1 MPSPFLFL
9 KESDGENE
17 NMAEKVMKVG
27 AIQQRRDTV
36 ANWTTKNPI
45 LLDGEQITVV
55 FEDGKTRHKTG
66 YGGKRY
72 SELPFDGAESCEP
85 SETVSATLLA
95 SAWVNGQQ
103 TVSVAAVMADQ
114 NGYVTLPQAF
124 SDAQYEAVVAAE
136 MFVTA
141 QANGSI
147 TISCRG
153 DTPQIDIPILITLL
167 G

>member
-1 MPSPFLFL
+1 
-9 KESDGENE
+9 
-17 NMAEKVMKVG
+17 MAEKVIKVG

-36 ANWTTKNPI
+36 ENWTTKNPI
-45 LLDGEQITVV
+45 LLDGEQITVI
-55 FEDGKTRHKTG
+55 FDDGRTRHKTG

-72 SELPFDGAESCEP
+72 NELPFDGAESCEP
-85 SETVSATLLA
+85 SETVNVTLLA
-95 SAWVNGQQ
+95 NAWVNGQQ
-103 TVSVAAVMADQ
+103 TLSVSAVMADQ

-124 SDAQYEAVVAAE
+124 SDAQYDAVVAAE

-141 QANGSI
+141 QADGSI

-153 DTPQIDIPILITLL
+153 DTPQINIPILITLL

>member
-1 MPSPFLFL
+1 
-9 KESDGENE
+9 
-17 NMAEKVMKVG
+17 MAEKIVKVS

-36 ANWTTKNPI
+36 ENWTTKNPI

-55 FEDGKTRHKTG
+55 FDDGKTRHKTG

-72 SELPFDGAESCEP
+72 NELPFDGAESCEP
-85 SETVSATLLA
+85 STTVNATLLA
-95 SAWVNGQQ
+95 SAWSNGQQ
-103 TVSVAAVMADQ
+103 IVSVPSVMVEQ

-124 SDAQYEAVVAAE
+124 SDAQYDAVVAAE

-141 QANGSI
+141 QANGSL

-153 DTPQIDIPILITLL
+153 DTPQIDIPILITLR

>member
-1 MPSPFLFL
+1 
-9 KESDGENE
+9 
-17 NMAEKVMKVG
+17 MKVG

-36 ANWTTKNPI
+36 ENWTTKNPI
-45 LLDGEQITVV
+45 LLDGEQITVI
-55 FEDGKTRHKTG
+55 FDDGRTRHKTG

-72 SELPFDGAESCEP
+72 NELPFDGAESCEP
-85 SETVSATLLA
+85 SETVNVTLLA
-95 SAWVNGQQ
+95 NAWVNGQQ
-103 TVSVAAVMADQ
+103 TLSVSAVMADQ

-124 SDAQYEAVVAAE
+124 SDAQYDAVVAAE

-141 QANGSI
+141 QADGSI

-153 DTPQIDIPILITLL
+153 DTPQINIPILITLL

>member
-1 MPSPFLFL
+1 
-9 KESDGENE
+9 
-17 NMAEKVMKVG
+17 MAEKVMKVG

-36 ANWTTKNPI
+36 ENWTTKNPI
-45 LLDGEQITVV
+45 LLDGEQITVI
-55 FEDGKTRHKTG
+55 FDDGRTRHKTG

-72 SELPFDGAESCEP
+72 NELPFDGAESCEP
-85 SETVSATLLA
+85 SETVNVTLLA
-95 SAWVNGQQ
+95 NAWVNRQQ
-103 TVSVAAVMADQ
+103 TLSVSAVMADQ

-124 SDAQYEAVVAAE
+124 SDAQYDAVVAAE

-141 QANGSI
+141 QADGSI

-153 DTPQIDIPILITLL
+153 DTPQINIPILITLL

>member
-1 MPSPFLFL
+1 
-9 KESDGENE
+9 
-17 NMAEKVMKVG
+17 MAEKVMKVG

-36 ANWTTKNPI
+36 ENWTTKNPI
-45 LLDGEQITVV
+45 LLDGEQITVI
-55 FEDGKTRHKTG
+55 FDDGRTRHKTG

-72 SELPFDGAESCEP
+72 NELPLDGAESCEP
-85 SETVSATLLA
+85 SETVNVTLLA
-95 SAWVNGQQ
+95 NAWVNGQQ
-103 TVSVAAVMADQ
+103 TLSVSAVMADQ

-124 SDAQYEAVVAAE
+124 SDAQYDAVVAAE

-141 QANGSI
+141 QADGSI

>member
-1 MPSPFLFL
+1 
-9 KESDGENE
+9 
-17 NMAEKVMKVG
+17 MAEKVVKVS

-45 LLDGEQITVV
+45 LLDGEQITVI
-55 FEDGKTRHKTG
+55 FDDGRTRHKTG

-72 SELPFDGAESCEP
+72 NELPFDGAESCEP
-85 SETVSATLLA
+85 SETVNVTLLA
-95 SAWVNGQQ
+95 NAWVNGQQ
-103 TVSVAAVMADQ
+103 TLSVSAVMADQ

-124 SDAQYEAVVAAE
+124 SDAQYDAVVAAE

-141 QANGSI
+141 QADGSI

-153 DTPQIDIPILITLL
+153 DTPQINIPILITLL

>member
-1 MPSPFLFL
+1 
-9 KESDGENE
+9 
-17 NMAEKVMKVG
+17 MAEKVVKVS

-36 ANWTTKNPI
+36 ANWTAKNPI
-45 LLDGEQITVV
+45 LLDGEQITVI
-55 FEDGKTRHKTG
+55 FTDGSTRHKTG

-72 SELPFDGAESCEP
+72 NELPFDGAESCEP
-85 SETVSATLLA
+85 SETVNATLLA
-95 SAWVNGQQ
+95 NAWVNGQQ
-103 TVSVAAVMADQ
+103 TVSVAVMADQ

-124 SDAQYEAVVAAE
+124 SDAQYEAVVGAE
-136 MFVTA
+136 MYVTA
-141 QANGSI
+141 QSDGSI

>member
-1 MPSPFLFL
+1 
-9 KESDGENE
+9 
-17 NMAEKVMKVG
+17 MANKIVKVS

-55 FEDGKTRHKTG
+55 FEDGSTRHKTG

-72 SELPFDGAESCEP
+72 IELQFDNAESCEP
-85 SETVSATLLA
+85 SETVNATLLA
-95 SAWVNGQQ
+95 NAWTNGQQ
-103 TVSVAAVMADQ
+103 TVSVSAIMADQ

>member
-1 MPSPFLFL
+1 
-9 KESDGENE
+9 
-17 NMAEKVMKVG
+17 MAEKVIKVG
-27 AIQQRRDTV
+27 AIQQRHDTV
-36 ANWTTKNPI
+36 ANWTAKNPI

-55 FEDGKTRHKTG
+55 FENGKTRHKTG
-66 YGGKRY
+66 YDGKRY
-72 SELPFDGAESCEP
+72 NELPFDGAESCEP
-85 SETVSATLLA
+85 SATVSATLLA

-103 TVSVAAVMADQ
+103 TISVTVMADQ
-114 NGYVTLPQAF
+114 NGYVTLPQVF
-124 SDAQYEAVVAAE
+124 SDAQYEAVVGAE

-141 QANGSI
+141 QADGSI

>member
-1 MPSPFLFL
+1 
-9 KESDGENE
+9 
-17 NMAEKVMKVG
+17 MAEKVMKVG

-36 ANWTTKNPI
+36 ENWTTKNPI
-45 LLDGEQITVV
+45 LLDGEQITVI
-55 FEDGKTRHKTG
+55 FDDGRTRHKTG

-72 SELPFDGAESCEP
+72 NELPFDGAESCEP
-85 SETVSATLLA
+85 SETVNVTLLA
-95 SAWVNGQQ
+95 NAWVNGQQ
-103 TVSVAAVMADQ
+103 TLSVSAVMADQ

-124 SDAQYEAVVAAE
+124 SDAQYDAVVAAE

-141 QANGSI
+141 QADGSI

-153 DTPQIDIPILITLL
+153 DTPQINIPILITLL

>member
-45 LLDGEQITVV
+45 LLDGEQITVI
-55 FEDGKTRHKTG
+55 FDDGRTRHKTG

-72 SELPFDGAESCEP
+72 NELPFDGAESCEP
-85 SETVSATLLA
+85 SETVNVTLLA
-95 SAWVNGQQ
+95 NAWVNGQQ
-103 TVSVAAVMADQ
+103 TLSVSAVMADQ

-124 SDAQYEAVVAAE
+124 SDAQYDAVVAAE

-141 QANGSI
+141 QADGSI

-153 DTPQIDIPILITLL
+153 DTPQINIPILITLL

>member
-1 MPSPFLFL
+1 
-9 KESDGENE
+9 
-17 NMAEKVMKVG
+17 MAEKVMKVG

-36 ANWTTKNPI
+36 ENWTTKNPI
-45 LLDGEQITVV
+45 LLDGEQITVI
-55 FEDGKTRHKTG
+55 FDDGRIRHKTG

-72 SELPFDGAESCEP
+72 NELPFDGAESCEP
-85 SETVSATLLA
+85 SETVNVTLLA
-95 SAWVNGQQ
+95 NAWVNGQQ
-103 TVSVAAVMADQ
+103 TLSVSAVMADQ

-124 SDAQYEAVVAAE
+124 SDAQYDAVVAAE

-141 QANGSI
+141 QADGSI

-153 DTPQIDIPILITLL
+153 DTPQINIPILITLL

>member
-1 MPSPFLFL
+1 
-9 KESDGENE
+9 
-17 NMAEKVMKVG
+17 MANKIVKVS

-55 FEDGKTRHKTG
+55 FEDGSTRHKTG

-72 SELPFDGAESCEP
+72 IELPFDNAESCEP
-85 SETVSATLLA
+85 SETVNATLLA
-95 SAWVNGQQ
+95 NAWTNGQQ
-103 TVSVAAVMADQ
+103 TVSVSAIMADQ

-141 QANGSI
+141 QADGSI

>member
-1 MPSPFLFL
+1 
-9 KESDGENE
+9 
-17 NMAEKVMKVG
+17 MAEKVMKVG

-36 ANWTTKNPI
+36 ENWTTKNPI
-45 LLDGEQITVV
+45 LLDGEQITVI
-55 FEDGKTRHKTG
+55 FDDGRTRHKTG

-72 SELPFDGAESCEP
+72 NELPFDGAESCEP
-85 SETVSATLLA
+85 SETVNVTLLA
-95 SAWVNGQQ
+95 NAWVNGQQ
-103 TVSVAAVMADQ
+103 TLSVSAVMADQ

-124 SDAQYEAVVAAE
+124 SDAQYDAVVAAE

-141 QANGSI
+141 QADGSI
-147 TISCRG
+147 AISCRG

>member
-1 MPSPFLFL
+1 
-9 KESDGENE
+9 
-17 NMAEKVMKVG
+17 MADKIVKVS

-55 FEDGKTRHKTG
+55 FDDGKTRHKTG

-72 SELPFDGAESCEP
+72 NELPFDGAESCEP
-85 SETVSATLLA
+85 STTVNATLLA
-95 SAWVNGQQ
+95 NAWANGQQ
-103 TVSVAAVMADQ
+103 TVSVSAVMIEQ

-124 SDAQYEAVVAAE
+124 SDAQYDAVVAAE

-141 QANGSI
+141 QSNGSL

>member
-1 MPSPFLFL
+1 
-9 KESDGENE
+9 
-17 NMAEKVMKVG
+17 MADKIVKVS

-55 FEDGKTRHKTG
+55 FDDGKTRHKTG

-72 SELPFDGAESCEP
+72 NELPFDGAESCEP
-85 SETVSATLLA
+85 SETVNATLLA
-95 SAWVNGQQ
+95 SAWVSGQQ
-103 TVSVAAVMADQ
+103 TVSVAGVMADQ

-124 SDAQYEAVVAAE
+124 SDAQYEAVVGAE
-136 MFVTA
+136 MFVTS
-141 QANGSI
+141 QADGSI

>member
-1 MPSPFLFL
+1 
-9 KESDGENE
+9 
-17 NMAEKVMKVG
+17 MAEKVMKVG

-36 ANWTTKNPI
+36 ENWTTKNPI
-45 LLDGEQITVV
+45 LLDGEQITVI
-55 FEDGKTRHKTG
+55 FDDGRTRHKTG

-72 SELPFDGAESCEP
+72 NELPFDGAESCEP
-85 SETVSATLLA
+85 SETVNVTLLA
-95 SAWVNGQQ
+95 NAWVNGQQ
-103 TVSVAAVMADQ
+103 TLSVSAVMADQ

-124 SDAQYEAVVAAE
+124 SDAQYDAVVAAE

-141 QANGSI
+141 QADGSI

-153 DTPQIDIPILITLL
+153 DTPQINIPILISLL